1 MAVEQNVNATLTPPQ
16 STTTTSSVKRTYHR
30 RKSIKQK
37 DIDTVLIVNPN
48 SSSGVTGKGWDD
60 LYSEIKNVLGRN
72 LEVALTKKPG
82 DGTTLARQFLKQG
95 FKKVVAI
102 GGDGTLNEV
111 ANGFFEE
118 PVGIHS
124 NTINGGRAA
133 EFPPFKPINPDAI

>member
-1 MAVEQNVNATLTPPQ
+1 MPVEQNVNATLRSPQ
-16 STTTTSSVKRTYHR
+16 STTTTNTTITTSSVKRTYHR

-60 LYSEIKNVLGRN
+60 LYSEIKNALGRN

-82 DGTTLARQFLKQG
+82 DGTTLTRQFLKQG
-95 FKKVVAI
+95 FKKIVAI

-118 PVGIHS
+118 SVGIHS
-124 NTINGGRAA
+124 NDINGPAG
-133 EFPPFKPINPDAI
+133 